1 MSEIVLSN
9 SSNHQYVPDYSAN
22 TMMSNFNPATMGVQQ
37 KDNSQT
43 TSPSQV
49 AYEDNQQHYYHG
61 KYI

>member
-1 MSEIVLSN
+1 
-9 SSNHQYVPDYSAN
+9 
-22 TMMSNFNPATMGVQQ
+22 MSNFNPATMGVQQ
-37 KDNSQT
+37 KDNSQA